1 MKLIVLAYTSKTY
14 KSERLYIPF
23 DPIQSDRADLTR
35 KLPCMDT
42 WVPRLKKKGV
52 EVIFFDGDNDE
63 VSFDEKN
70 QILHLKETDTY
81 DYFYLHQQKKPS
93 NMVKKLQG
101 ALKWLLENREFDYVL
116 RVDDGTYVNSFI
128 LENYYDYISQHDIIT
143 SGHGGGGGMFFS
155 KKICEEILNIN
166 DETNHLEDMT
176 IFSHFS
182 QKYQSRFGSIDVM
195 SSFYNLGE
203 KNLTIHYSTGKR
215 MYYCDFIISNY
226 YNGSKVSR
234 KVILNYRLNAGME
247 LSTNRV
253 SGTDGKTGIWY
264 GLDRDSN
271 NWEYYGNYARSI
283 SDVYDRTITY
293 GDETIQN
300 LCLFEIDNPSPTK
313 IDNAISNLY
322 KKITENGQL
331 NLCFKSENDLII
343 NKSSYDFTLESVKK
357 LVVNYEIFNNVNFK
371 EYINAEYISQNEI
384 GTIIKII
391 K

>member
-1 MKLIVLAYTSKTY
+1 MKLIVLAYTSKKY
-14 KSERLYIPF
+14 MSERLYVPF
-23 DPIQSDRADLTR
+23 DPVQSDRADLTR

-42 WVPRLKKKGV
+42 WVPRLKEKGI
-52 EVIFFDGDNDE
+52 EVIFFDGDNEE

-70 QILHLKETDTY
+70 QILHLTETDTY

-101 ALKWLLENREFDYVL
+101 ALRWLLENRDFDYVL

-128 LENYYDYISQHDIIT
+128 LENYYDFIKQYDIVT
-143 SGHGGGGGMFFS
+143 SGSGGGGGMFFS

-166 DETNHLEDMT
+166 DETNHLEDVT
-176 IFSHFS
+176 IFKHFS
-182 QKYQSRFGSIDVM
+182 QNYATKFGSIDVM

-226 YNGSKVSR
+226 YNGPKTNR
-234 KVILNYRLNAGME
+234 KVILSYRLDAGQQ
-247 LSTNRV
+247 LTTNRV
-253 SGTDGKTGIWY
+253 SGTDGKTGLWY
-264 GLDRDSN
+264 GLDRDNN
-271 NWEYYGNYARSI
+271 NWEYYHNYARSI

-300 LCLFEIDNPSPTK
+300 LCFFEINHPSSLKIGDAITK
-313 IDNAISNLY
+313 LY
-322 KKITENGQL
+322 KTITKNGSMS
-331 NLCFKSENDLII
+331 LCFKSENGEVID
-343 NKSSYDFTLESVKK
+343 KSSYDFALDVVKK
-357 LVVNYEIFNNVNFK
+357 LGENYEIINNANFQ
-371 EYINAEYISQNEI
+371 EYTNAEYISKNEV
-384 GTIIKII
+384 GTIIKIN